1 MNIAIISDI
10 HSNLEAL
17 TAVLSE
23 LDSRKISQI
32 FCLGDVVGYGAN
44 PNECIQLLW
53 ERDIPCVAGNHDKA
67 AIKEI
72 DIDDFSE
79 AARAGII
86 WTRSVLTHE
95 SIQYLK
101 GLPLSLEAHG
111 IMFVH
116 SSPDEPQEFRYLI
129 YPEDTFFSYKAFSGS
144 LCVVGHTHRPVVFCE
159 DMVSTH
165 ITRDKK
171 FIVNVG
177 SVGQPRD
184 GNWRACFLLFDTD
197 AWSLEYARMEY
208 DVNTSRQKILSAG
221 LPKKL
226 GDRLLVGI

>member
-1 MNIAIISDI
+1 MIIAITSDI

-17 TAVLSE
+17 TAVLYE
-23 LDSRKISQI
+23 IERRKITQI
-32 FCLGDVVGYGAN
+32 YCLGDVVGYGSN
-44 PNECIQLLW
+44 PNECIQMLR
-53 ERDIPCVAGNHDKA
+53 ERNIPCIAGNHDKA
-67 AIKEI
+67 AMKEI

-79 AARAGII
+79 AARTGII

-95 SIQYLK
+95 SIQYLRA
-101 GLPLSLEAHG
+101 LPLSLEEHG

-129 YPEDTFFSYKAFSGS
+129 YPEDTFSSYRAFSGS
-144 LCVVGHTHRPVVFCE
+144 LCVIGHTHRPVVFCE
-159 DMVSTH
+159 DMVSTQ
-165 ITRDKK
+165 ITHDKK
-171 FIVNVG
+171 FIVNAG

-184 GNWRACFLLFDTD
+184 GDWRACFMLFNTD
-197 AWSLEYARMEY
+197 AWSMEYVRLEY
-208 DVNTSRQKILSAG
+208 DVNTARQKILSVG

>member
-17 TAVLSE
+17 TAVLQE
-23 LDSRKISQI
+23 IETQKLTHVY
-32 FCLGDVVGYGAN
+32 CLGDVVGYGAN
-44 PNECIQLLW
+44 PNECIQLLR
-53 ERDIPCVAGNHDKA
+53 ERNIPCVAGNHDKA

-72 DIDDFSE
+72 DIDDFSD
-79 AARAGII
+79 AARAGIT

-101 GLPLSLEAHG
+101 GLPLTLDEHG

-129 YPEDTFFSYKAFSGS
+129 YPEDTLFSYAAFTQQ
-144 LCVVGHTHRPVVFCE
+144 LCVVGHTHRPAIFCE
-159 DMVSTH
+159 DMVSTQ
-165 ITRDKK
+165 ITRGKK

-184 GNWRACFLLFDTD
+184 GNWRTCCMLFDTD
-197 AWSLEYARMEY
+197 AWSMEYVRLEYDAQTAR
-208 DVNTSRQKILSAG
+208 RKILEAG